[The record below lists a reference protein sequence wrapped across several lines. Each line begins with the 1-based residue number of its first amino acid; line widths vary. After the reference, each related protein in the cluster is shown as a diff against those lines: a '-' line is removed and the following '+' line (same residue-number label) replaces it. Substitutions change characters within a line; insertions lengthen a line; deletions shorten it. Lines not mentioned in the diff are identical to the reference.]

1 MTTYVTPKRR
11 RMIAPQY
18 MQPRKPVLDEPLE
31 AASKQQNFAVPTRA
45 TVRREPVKPAVEQVS
60 APTPAVEPT
69 SGVDAPTSSTV
80 YYAEL
85 ASLQNVA
92 QQPAQFVAEPAGASA
107 AAAVESEPEP
117 SARKRR
123 KLSVFQQLI
132 VILIEIV
139 VVMILATVYLYITGR
154 IDLPPVVMETI
165 EKGLSLIPFIQ

>member
-1 MTTYVTPKRR
+1 
-11 RMIAPQY
+11 MIAPQY

-31 AASKQQNFAVPTRA
+31 TESKRQTVAMPVQAA
-45 TVRREPVKPAVEQVS
+45 VRRDPVQPAATQVA
-60 APTPAVEPT
+60 APPPASESLVQPVVPA
-69 SGVDAPTSSTV
+69 SNTV

-85 ASLQNVA
+85 AGQQNVA
-92 QQPAQFVAEPAGASA
+92 EQPAQFVAEPAGTA
-107 AAAVESEPEP
+107 AAPAVESEPEP
-117 SARKRR
+117 ARKRR

-154 IDLPPVVMETI
+154 IGLPPVVMETI

>member
-1 MTTYVTPKRR
+1 M
-11 RMIAPQY
+11 
-18 MQPRKPVLDEPLE
+18 E
-31 AASKQQNFAVPTRA
+31 
-45 TVRREPVKPAVEQVS
+45 
-60 APTPAVEPT
+60 
-69 SGVDAPTSSTV
+69 APTSSTV

-85 ASLQNVA
+85 AGLQNVA
-92 QQPAQFVAEPAGASA
+92 QQPAQFVAEPAGAA
-107 AAAVESEPEP
+107 AAPAVENEPEP
-117 SARKRR
+117 ARKRR

>member
-1 MTTYVTPKRR
+1 
-11 RMIAPQY
+11 MIAPQY

-31 AASKQQNFAVPTRA
+31 TESKRQNFAVQTQA
-45 TVRREPVKPAVEQVS
+45 TVRRDPVEPVVEQVS
-60 APTPAVEPT
+60 VPTPVAEPAVEP
-69 SGVDAPTSSTV
+69 VAPANNTV

-85 ASLQNVA
+85 AGQQNVA
-92 QQPAQFVAEPAGASA
+92 EQPAQFVAEPASTA
-107 AAAVESEPEP
+107 AAPAVESEPEP